1 MSKGM
6 ADLNRALFDQLDRL
20 SSGDLDAESLE
31 REVQRTE
38 AIVSLSDQITGNA
51 NLQLKAAK
59 LFADHGQAVL
69 PHLPQIGSA
78 KAEDDAS

>member
-6 ADLNRALFDQLDRL
+6 ADLNRALFAQLDRI
-20 SSGDLDAESLE
+20 SDGELDAESLE

-69 PHLPQIGSA
+69 PHLPQIRPA
-78 KAEDDAS
+78 KDDAS

>member
-1 MSKGM
+1 MTKGM
-6 ADLNRALFDQLDRL
+6 ADLNSALFAQLDRL
-20 SSGDLDAESLE
+20 SNTELDAENLE

-38 AIVSLSDQITGNA
+38 AIVALSDQITGNA

-59 LFADHGQAVL
+59 LFADHGQTVL

-78 KAEDDAS
+78 EEDAS

>member
-1 MSKGM
+1 M

-20 SSGDLDAESLE
+20 PSGDLDAESLE

-69 PHLPQIGSA
+69 PHLPQIGPA
-78 KAEDDAS
+78 KPEDDAS

>member
-6 ADLNRALFDQLDRL
+6 ADLNRALFAQLDRI
-20 SSGDLDAESLE
+20 SDGELDAESLE

-69 PHLPQIGSA
+69 PHLPQIGPA
-78 KAEDDAS
+78 KDDTS